1 MAEEVDVTQLLQ
13 RFDSG
18 DAAVRTQIFGVV
30 YGELHRIAHRY
41 IRKEREGHTLQT
53 TGLVHEAYIKL
64 VGQKDVDWQSRA
76 HFYGVAAKVMR
87 RILVDYAR
95 ARNAGKR
102 GGGLAPLPLDEGLVF
117 SPQRTEELL
126 DLDEMLSRLED
137 QDPDVFKVIELRVFV
152 GLTVPETAK
161 TLDLGERTVKRRWQ
175 FGRAWLHAEM
185 MDKHGGKSGTAGAP

>member
-18 DAAVRTQIFGVV
+18 DAEVRTQIFGVV

-76 HFYGVAAKVMR
+76 HFYGVASKVMR

-117 SPQRTEELL
+117 SPKRTEELI
-126 DLDEMLSRLED
+126 DLDEMLSRLEEH
-137 QDPDVFKVIELRVFV
+137 DPDVFKVVELRVFA

-161 TLDLGERTVKRRWQ
+161 TLDLGERTVKRRWK
-175 FGRAWLHAEM
+175 FGRAWLYAEM
-185 MDKHGGKSGTAGAP
+185 IDKHGGKSAAAGAP